1 MLTEIM
7 RQIKG
12 NTNKGQIMLKLA
24 TCICA
29 AVDADLIN
37 LYLVETEGEI
47 TKFVPE
53 GDQTTL

>member
-1 MLTEIM
+1 MLKEMM
-7 RQIKG
+7 RHIEG
-12 NTNKGQIMLKLA
+12 TTNKGQIMFELA

>member
-1 MLTEIM
+1 MLKEMM
-7 RQIKG
+7 RHIEG
-12 NTNKGQIMLKLA
+12 TTNKGQIMFELA

-47 TKFVPE
+47 TKFVPG
-53 GDQTTL
+53 GDRKTL